1 MSERYKTKFGGHES
15 SPDGCRDD
23 CAACQK
29 EQIAETMN
37 TCLDLADRQ
46 EVVRTDKEAVR
57 EVVRLLAIHEHLE
70 LMTRRK

>member
-1 MSERYKTKFGGHES
+1 
-15 SPDGCRDD
+15 
-23 CAACQK
+23 
-29 EQIAETMN
+29 MN

-57 EVVRLLAIHEHLE
+57 EVVRLLAIHEHLD